1 MVSVRS
7 VVDRVGPTLLH
18 AVSVPD
24 GCPPVA
30 DVVIAESGVTTS
42 IAAGD
47 LVLGVATADVEDAV
61 TLVSHSA
68 EQKAAAV
75 LLKPPLATKSAVR
88 RAAKSADIALIEV
101 QAATAWAQLVWLL
114 RTVLDADDSVDEGDP
129 GSGDLFRLADVV
141 ASVID
146 APVTIEDT
154 NSRVLAYSARQD
166 VTDPARVSTIM
177 GRRIPDDV
185 LARFRSRGVFRELS
199 RGRQTVFVPAQ
210 RDGTLPRL
218 IVPIRMGGELLGSMW
233 AVVTGP
239 VPEARAAA
247 FADTAPVVALHLLR
261 RRAHADTRRRASAE
275 LLRGLLEGKV
285 GPRKAIAE
293 LELTEEPHRVVLVD
307 IPGGDSTDG
316 EGLRLALLERI
327 SQGIGRRPVAT
338 ELGGL
343 LYAVVPDGAGPG
355 SWSELRAAL
364 ADLRARVAAG
374 SPVEI
379 AELTRSRA
387 EAEET
392 LGLLRA
398 GLLDSD
404 IGSYDGVWT
413 ALVLHR
419 AATAAGAAKLTELG
433 PLELL
438 RDYDVANRTEYLDTL
453 YEWLRFPGDPRAA
466 AKALGIHPNTFR
478 YRIRRLLELVPLDL
492 DDPDVRL
499 ALITQLVAL
508 RWS

>member
-1 MVSVRS
+1 MVSVSS
-7 VVDRVGPTLLH
+7 VVERVGPTLLH
-18 AVSVPD
+18 AVWVPES
-24 GCPPVA
+24 CPAVA
-30 DVVIAESGVTTS
+30 DVVIAEPGVTAS
-42 IAAGD
+42 VAAGD
-47 LVLGVATADVEDAV
+47 LVLGVAAASAEDAAA
-61 TLVSHSA
+61 LVSHSA
-68 EQKAAAV
+68 DRQAAAV
-75 LLKPPLATKSAVR
+75 LLKPPLATKASVR
-88 RAAKSADIALIEV
+88 RAAKAAGIALV
-101 QAATAWAQLVWLL
+101 QVRAATAWAQLVWLL
-114 RTVLDADDSVDEGDP
+114 RTVLDADDPVEDGDSS
-129 GSGDLFRLADVV
+129 SGDLFRLADVV
-141 ASVID
+141 ASVVD

-166 VTDPARVSTIM
+166 LTDPARVSTIM
-177 GRRIPDDV
+177 GRGVPGDV

-233 AVVTGP
+233 AVVAGP
-239 VPEARAAA
+239 VPEERAAA
-247 FADTAPVVALHLLR
+247 FADTAPIVALHLLR
-261 RRAHADTRRRASAE
+261 RRAHADARRRASAE
-275 LLRGLLEGKV
+275 LLRGLLDGKV

-293 LELTEEPHRVVLVD
+293 LELSDEPHRVVVVD
-307 IPGGDSTDG
+307 TPGGDRTDG
-316 EGLRLALLERI
+316 EGLRLALIERI
-327 SQGIGRRPVAT
+327 SQGIGPRPVAA

-343 LYAVVPDGAGPG
+343 LYAIVPDGEWP
-355 SWSELRAAL
+355 ELRKAL
-364 ADLRARVAAG
+364 AELKARVAAG

-387 EAEET
+387 EADEM
-392 LGLLRA
+392 LGLVRA
-398 GLLDSD
+398 GLLEGNV
-404 IGSYDGVWT
+404 GSYDDAWT

-419 AATAAGAAKLTELG
+419 AATAAGSARISELG
-433 PLELL
+433 PLETL
-438 RDYDVANRTEYLDTL
+438 REHDVANRTEYLETL

-466 AKALGIHPNTFR
+466 AKALRIHPNTFR